1 MSADIRLSRNFWLSE
16 FTRSETAARLG
27 LDNTPTAKQLRR
39 IEETARA
46 LQKSRD
52 HFRKPHVITSGFRS
66 AELNRA
72 VKGSPTSAHLD
83 GWAADFTVPGVPLS
97 EVMEFF
103 AWHKTAPQFDQAI
116 LYPGRIHFGLYRP
129 SDGTQR
135 RQLLQT
141 GDGKRFEV
149 WEGVA

>member
-1 MSADIRLSRNFWLSE
+1 MVDVRLSKDFRLSE
-16 FTRSETAARLG
+16 FIRSETAARLG
-27 LDNTPTAKQLRR
+27 LDNTPDPKHLENLR
-39 IEETARA
+39 ELARA

-66 AELNRA
+66 LELNRA
-72 VKGSPTSAHLD
+72 VKGSPTSAHLH

-103 AWHKTAPQFDQAI
+103 AWHKTAPQFDQLI
-116 LYPGRIHFGLYRP
+116 LYPGRIHLGLYRP